1 MWSRHAAALA
11 SAIADPPDVRTR
23 AFARYVVEIP
33 SIVRSDPD
41 RSAAIDAVFDLL
53 ARGWGGA

>member
-1 MWSRHAAALA
+1 
-11 SAIADPPDVRTR
+11 VRTR